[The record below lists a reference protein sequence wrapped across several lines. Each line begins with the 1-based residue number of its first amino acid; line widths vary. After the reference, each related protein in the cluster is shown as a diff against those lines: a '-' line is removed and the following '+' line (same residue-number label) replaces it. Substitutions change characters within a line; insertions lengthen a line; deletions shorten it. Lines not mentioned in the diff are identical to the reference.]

1 MARSYALGTH
11 FEAFI
16 EAQVKSGRYAS
27 ASEVLRAGLR
37 MLDDREQRRLAQLGV
52 QPDQRARGPFRA
64 GPPQLVR
71 PGPDDVEE
79 TLDVL
84 ENRLRRTA
92 SARMADAAD

>member
-37 MLDDREQRRLAQLGV
+37 LLDDREQRRLAQLG
-52 QPDQRARGPFRA
+52 QPAPAPMGRAPRGKIA
-64 GPPQLVR
+64 
-71 PGPDDVEE
+71 PDEVEQ
-79 TLDVL
+79 TLDFL
-84 ENRLRRTA
+84 ESRLRRPV
-92 SARMADAAD
+92 SAPAPAMLADAAD